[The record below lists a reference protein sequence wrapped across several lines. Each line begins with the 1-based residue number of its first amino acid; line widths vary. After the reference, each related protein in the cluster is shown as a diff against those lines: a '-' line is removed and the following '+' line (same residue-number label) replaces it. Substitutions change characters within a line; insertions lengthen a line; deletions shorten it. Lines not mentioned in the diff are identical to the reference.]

1 MVVPDSDRLE
11 IPFRTLGAAFADFAD
26 RHPDKLAIHSIDQRQ
41 SVAFGSLRDLVDRTA
56 ARISAL
62 GVDRGSRVAILSGE
76 CLEKLVLMFAAWRCG
91 ATACPFHA

>member
-1 MVVPDSDRLE
+1 MVVQDSDRLK

-41 SVAFGSLRDLVDRTA
+41 SVAFGPLRDLVDRTA
-56 ARISAL
+56 ARMRAL

-76 CLEKLVLMFAAWRCG
+76 CLEKLGAISARPGWRG
-91 ATACPFHA
+91 RSP